1 MCRSS
6 AIFDVA
12 NNQIQNSTHLV
23 PGQVRVTQA
32 EYEAINLAQL
42 EELWSRLVCVA
53 VATIC
58 YVVPMACVATVCVAP
73 VAPCVFTSASETSV
87 TIQHPIFF
95 PPSNWL
101 YSLCL

>member
-42 EELWSRLVCVA
+42 EELWRRLVCVA

-58 YVVPMACVATVCVAP
+58 YVVPMACVAVCVAS
-73 VAPCVFTSASETSV
+73 VAPCVFTSAGETSV
-87 TIQHPIFF
+87 TTQHPIS
-95 PPSNWL
+95 PPF
-101 YSLCL
+101 